1 MSDTNP
7 TTPVRSAF
15 DDPMN
20 GTTAQDNTPKP
31 SSSRQRRARSTS
43 PASPSARGGRTG
55 PNPESSLPPS
65 ATSSRGTSRSRQTR
79 ARTDSNTSDNIPDDD
94 IKGFFDQGFSKMFHR
109 SDALETKLDKLLESN
124 KDLNKSLQGVT
135 NSIEG
140 MATSI
145 VDTLKLRTSG
155 EQPKPNSEGQSSGK
169 QPKPN
174 SEGQS
179 SDNTPPRQPTNPSQ
193 SSSNVWAE
201 PVPSPPDRTPSH
213 RNPQNVERSR
223 EIRDWV
229 KELMGPDNVLLINV
243 SKEEADSFAPLY
255 KENSLAIPFNNDEQ
269 FRLYLLGEPASAWN
283 KGAATVFTNWLLDN
297 QKIAPQNRYEVDAIR
312 TAFLAHIRFLHSK
325 YVQSSKTLEE
335 QDRKARKQ
343 TVDARKRNTYNMRG
357 EAINLFEAL
366 QRFRKL
372 WNILGVDGTSSD
384 EEVLIE
390 GQRQYQ
396 ILNLHLAQP
405 TLPRVLQET

>member
-31 SSSRQRRARSTS
+31 SSSRQRRAHSTS

-145 VDTLKLRTSG
+145 VDALKLCTSG
-155 EQPKPNSEGQSSGK
+155 E

-179 SDNTPPRQPTNPSQ
+179 SDNTPPHQPTNPSQ

-213 RNPQNVERSR
+213 RNPQNVERS
-223 EIRDWV
+223 
-229 KELMGPDNVLLINV
+229 LT
-243 SKEEADSFAPLY
+243 FAL
-255 KENSLAIPFNNDEQ
+255 
-269 FRLYLLGEPASAWN
+269 
-283 KGAATVFTNWLLDN
+283 
-297 QKIAPQNRYEVDAIR
+297 
-312 TAFLAHIRFLHSK
+312 LHSK

-396 ILNLHLAQP
+396 NSQPSLGAANPSESFAGNLMCYTFPRAQKGRIPMEKFRLGGCSPIMGLPINCYNPESDQNGGGKVSGLYRHSTPP
-405 TLPRVLQET
+405 TSSIDFSLPEDLERLIELTLKGDDGDAV

>member
-1 MSDTNP
+1 
-7 TTPVRSAF
+7 
-15 DDPMN
+15 
-20 GTTAQDNTPKP
+20 
-31 SSSRQRRARSTS
+31 
-43 PASPSARGGRTG
+43 
-55 PNPESSLPPS
+55 
-65 ATSSRGTSRSRQTR
+65 
-79 ARTDSNTSDNIPDDD
+79 
-94 IKGFFDQGFSKMFHR
+94 
-109 SDALETKLDKLLESN
+109 
-124 KDLNKSLQGVT
+124 
-135 NSIEG
+135 
-140 MATSI
+140 
-145 VDTLKLRTSG
+145 
-155 EQPKPNSEGQSSGK
+155 
-169 QPKPN
+169 
-174 SEGQS
+174 
-179 SDNTPPRQPTNPSQ
+179 
-193 SSSNVWAE
+193 
-201 PVPSPPDRTPSH
+201 
-213 RNPQNVERSR
+213 
-223 EIRDWV
+223 
-229 KELMGPDNVLLINV
+229 MGPDNVLLINV

-269 FRLYLLGEPASAWN
+269 FWLYLLGEPVSAWN

-343 TVDARKRNTYNMRG
+343 TVDARKRNMYNMRG

-396 ILNLHLAQP
+396 ILNLHCAANPSESFAGNLMCYTFPCAQKGRIPMEKFRLGGCHAASETRGQYLHQKPSAPQSWAYPLTATTLNGSKRRRQSFRALPTFDSRPTSSIDFSLPEDLERLIELTLKGTMEMQCEKCNQLALHP
-405 TLPRVLQET
+405 SGSTSRLRLDI